1 MSAAN
6 AFALCLSIAFFTLA
20 VAQLSIWRV
29 MRQGCWAGFAVTA
42 LMASAYFLF
51 EGRMPPVANR
61 PHFSATALAFAMMSI
76 GCSELAAPDS
86 PMRLEKK
93 RSIDWGCPN

>member
-29 MRQGCWAGFAVTA
+29 MRQGCWAGTCS
-42 LMASAYFLF
+42 ASQ
-51 EGRMPPVANR
+51 
-61 PHFSATALAFAMMSI
+61 
-76 GCSELAAPDS
+76 
-86 PMRLEKK
+86 
-93 RSIDWGCPN
+93 